1 MIKFNKKAGSKIITL
16 YWFVILIIIAGGLFA
31 MVYSFY
37 HYPYDVRELE
47 GAVMINKIA
56 DCLSSKGELNSEL
69 FNEEGFSES
78 YKNNFLDNCHI
89 NFNVEESWEREPQ
102 YYFRVNFYNATN
114 LENSV
119 FDISKGDKNLI
130 ADWNIQEEKE
140 YKRAAKGVE
149 DDFFSSYG
157 GDLYLIKILTII
169 KKTEKNVK

>member
-1 MIKFNKKAGSKIITL
+1 MNITKMINKKAGSKIITL
-16 YWFVILIIIAGGLFA
+16 YWFVILIIIAGGIFA

-47 GAVMINKIA
+47 GEVMVNHIA

-69 FNEEGFSES
+69 FNES

-89 NFNVEESWEREPQ
+89 NLDVEEIWEGEPQ

-119 FDISKGDKNLI
+119 FEISKGNLNLV
-130 ADWNIQEEKE
+130 AGCEIQEEKE
-140 YKRAAKGVE
+140 YKREAKCVE
-149 DDFFSSYG
+149 DDFFSFYG
-157 GDLYLIKILTII
+157 EDLYLIKILTII